1 MKNSLLLLMT
11 PNMSLEKWDELGQ
24 LSREL
29 NYYDSLCK
37 KANLNLI
44 IYSYGRNDNKYL
56 SKYPTIKVL
65 CMPPWISTKI
75 PYTLQNLI
83 YNLSSLFFL
92 KSYFRRV
99 LLAKTNQF
107 SASTFGLLLK
117 IFFKIPL
124 VIRMGYYYS
133 HFKKNSYKT
142 KLIERLHFKLCDL
155 ILTTSV
161 EAANYITHTYNIP
174 ASKILSMCNTV
185 NLNVFK
191 PLAIPKTY
199 DLIFI
204 GRLEQ
209 QKDIKLLLK
218 VASLIDLKML
228 VIGKG
233 SLAQLVKDAVNKH
246 VNIIY
251 KTKVDN
257 ADLPMYY
264 NSAKCF
270 IIVSEYEG
278 NPKVLLEAMACG
290 IPVIGTNVPGIRE
303 CIIDNVNG
311 ILINNIDAEQIKQQI
326 LKLFANEIEM
336 NRLGCGA
343 SKWTNAQCNLVKNIA
358 TEVNFYFNYLDTG
371 NLAYSN

>member
-44 IYSYGRNDNKYL
+44 IYSYGRNDSRYL
-56 SKYPTIKVL
+56 SKYPAIKVL
-65 CMPPWISTKI
+65 CMPQWISTKI

-92 KSYFRRV
+92 RSYFRRV

-107 SASTFGLLLK
+107 AASSFGLLLK
-117 IFFKIPL
+117 ICYKLPL

-133 HFKKNSYKT
+133 HFKNNSFKT
-142 KLIERLHFKLCDL
+142 KLMERLNFKLCDL
-155 ILTTSV
+155 ILTTSL
-161 EAANYITHTYNIP
+161 EAANYIIHTYNIP
-174 ASKILSMCNTV
+174 SSKILSMCNTIS
-185 NLNVFK
+185 LNIFK
-191 PLAIPKTY
+191 PLTVPKVY
-199 DLIFI
+199 DLMFI

-209 QKDIKLLLK
+209 QKNIKLLIEIASIINLK
-218 VASLIDLKML
+218 TLI
-228 VIGKG
+228 IGKG
-233 SLAQLVKDAVNKH
+233 SLSELVTNAARSNE
-246 VNIIY
+246 NIIY
-251 KTKVDN
+251 KTRVDN
-257 ADLPMYY
+257 VDLPRYY

-311 ILINNIDAEQIKQQI
+311 ILIDNMDAEQIKLQI

-336 NRLGCGA
+336 TRLGYGA
-343 SKWTNAQCNLVKNIA
+343 SKWTNTQCNLNKNIA
-358 TEVNFYFNYLDTG
+358 REVDFYFNYLNKG